1 MSKVG
6 ANYREEK
13 NRKGES
19 VLPEEL
25 EIWKTLKTPDL
36 SRYEVSSRGI
46 VKSLIGKEKFIK
58 LTTEENGY
66 ITVELSKPPL

>member
-13 NRKGES
+13 NRKGKI

-25 EIWKTLKTPDL
+25 EIWKKLKDTEL
-36 SRYEVSSRGI
+36 SRYEVSSCGN
-46 VKSLIGKEKFIK
+46 VKSLIGKEKPLK

-66 ITVELSKPPL
+66 ITT